1 LFERGA
7 KPRVENNTRFSTRT
21 PSESSLEEY
30 NNDMYK
36 PSFEEFRK
44 LSKKGNVIP
53 VYKEINADLDTPV
66 SSYLKIQKGDYGF
79 LLESVEGREKLA
91 RYSFLGSDPC
101 LIFESRGRDIR
112 ISYPGKKKT
121 VRFKTARTPLDEIKL
136 IMQDKKAVSVAGL
149 PPFYG
154 GLVGY
159 MGYDTVRFFERL
171 PDKNPDDLKLPDSVF
186 MLTDTMMIFDHI
198 NHTIKIINNVFLP
211 TKPVGA
217 GLKPAPTIAQM
228 KRLYEKAIKKIK
240 EIEKDFKK
248 PIYESVGTDFK
259 PVPTK
264 PKVSSN
270 FTKTGFKA
278 IVLRAKKYIKAG
290 DIIQV
295 VPSQRFKVKTAKP
308 PFQIYRDLR
317 SLNPSPY
324 MYFLKLKGF
333 YIAGSSPE
341 MLVRCENGIIQ
352 TRPIAGTRP
361 RGRNEQEDVK
371 LEKELL
377 ADQKERAEHLM
388 LVDLGRNDIGRVAK
402 SGTVKVSEFMSI
414 ERYSHVMHLVSEVR
428 GVLDRDKYSVYD
440 VLQAAFPAGT
450 VSGSPKVRA
459 MEIIDELETLR
470 RGPYA
475 GCVGYFSFSHN
486 MDTCITIRTVV
497 IKGGAAYVQAGG
509 GVVADSVPEKEYY
522 ETVNKAKALI
532 EAIVG
537 TE

>member
-1 LFERGA
+1 
-7 KPRVENNTRFSTRT
+7 
-21 PSESSLEEY
+21 
-30 NNDMYK
+30 MYK

-79 LLESVEGREKLA
+79 LLESVEGQEKLA
-91 RYSFLGSDPC
+91 RFSFLGSDPC
-101 LIFESRGRDIR
+101 LVFVSKGRDIR

-121 VRFKTARTPLDEIKL
+121 VRFKTAQTPLDEIKS
-136 IMQDKKAVSVAGL
+136 IMQDKKAVAVSGL
-149 PPFYG
+149 PPFCG

-171 PDKNPDDLKLPDSVF
+171 PDKNPDDLKLPDAVF

-211 TKPVGA
+211 TEPVGA
-217 GLKPAPTIAQM
+217 GFKPAPTIAQM
-228 KRLYEKAIKKIK
+228 KRLYDKAIKKIK

-248 PIYESVGTDFK
+248 PVRDSVGTAYYA
-259 PVPTK
+259 VPTK
-264 PKVSSN
+264 PVVSSN
-270 FTKTGFKA
+270 FTKAGFKA
-278 IVLRAKKYIKAG
+278 IVLRAKKYITEG

-295 VPSQRFKVKTAKP
+295 VPSQRFKLMAEKA
-308 PFQIYRDLR
+308 PFQVYRDLR

-402 SGTVKVSEFMSI
+402 CGTVKVSEFMSI
-414 ERYSHVMHLVSEVR
+414 ERYTHVMHLVSEVR
-428 GVLDRDKYSVYD
+428 GILDRDKYSVYD
-440 VLQAAFPAGT
+440 V
-450 VSGSPKVRA
+450 
-459 MEIIDELETLR
+459 
-470 RGPYA
+470 
-475 GCVGYFSFSHN
+475 
-486 MDTCITIRTVV
+486 
-497 IKGGAAYVQAGG
+497 
-509 GVVADSVPEKEYY
+509 
-522 ETVNKAKALI
+522 
-532 EAIVG
+532 
-537 TE
+537 